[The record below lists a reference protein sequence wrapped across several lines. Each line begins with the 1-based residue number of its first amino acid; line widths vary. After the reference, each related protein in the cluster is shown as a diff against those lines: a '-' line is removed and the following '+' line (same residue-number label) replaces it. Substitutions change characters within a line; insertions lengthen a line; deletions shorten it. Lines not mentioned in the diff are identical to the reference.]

1 MKLTDPIVVFRNR
14 QKHPFNGKSFK
25 CAPRFPRNNP
35 DAKEDTV
42 IVNLRTNIQD
52 VWKFVQP
59 IPYRESGSNRTCD
72 GTNKAKDRIHIFSQ
86 KRVNSIIPHSRLFM
100 YQEYS
105 HVQITT
111 N

>member
-25 CAPRFPRNNP
+25 CAPRFPRSNP

-59 IPYRESGSNRTCD
+59 IPYRESGSNRTRKSC
-72 GTNKAKDRIHIFSQ
+72 NKAKEQFHCYPLYQFR
-86 KRVNSIIPHSRLFM
+86 SIIPQR
-100 YQEYS
+100 
-105 HVQITT
+105 I
-111 N
+111 